1 MQRTQALRIL
11 LELLNSLTNELT
23 IKVVQL
29 PNTTLVELLR

>member
-29 PNTTLVELLR
+29 LNTTLVELLR